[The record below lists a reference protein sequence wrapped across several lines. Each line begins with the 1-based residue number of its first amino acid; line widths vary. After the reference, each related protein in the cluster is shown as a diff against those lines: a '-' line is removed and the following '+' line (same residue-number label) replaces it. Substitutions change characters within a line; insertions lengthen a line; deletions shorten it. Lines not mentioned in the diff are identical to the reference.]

1 MQRLMSDERKSEAES
16 EINDSPDK
24 YKMANLG
31 RFNNIA
37 YIRPG
42 TRFRGSTKVKR
53 TATVEGQE
61 EIEEEIVIE
70 SDASGTRLYFSPMP
84 GDKGHKY
91 DKNMVFEVP
100 CF

>member
-1 MQRLMSDERKSEAES
+1 MSDERKSEAD
-16 EINDSPDK
+16 EIEDSPDK
-24 YKMANLG
+24 YKMANLA

-37 YIRPG
+37 YNRPG
-42 TRFRGSTKVKR
+42 TRFRGSTRVKK
-53 TATVEGQE
+53 TSTVEGQE

-70 SDASGTRLYFSPMP
+70 SDESGTRLYFSPNA
-84 GDKGHKY
+84 GEKGHKY